1 MKRRIPIGAVLMTS
15 VVLAGVGCQQSSET
29 EVAAQ
34 TAEAP
39 AAGVPT
45 FRVDPDWPE
54 VPAEWKL
61 GDVSSVAIDAQD
73 NVWMLHRPRT
83 LSGDEAEMAAPA
95 VIGFDPE
102 GNFIRVWGGAGDG
115 YEWPQREHGL
125 HIDHQ
130 EFAWLGGN
138 NCPERNLPGLEPV
151 ADDQVLKFT
160 LDGEFVM
167 QIGRSNMSGGNADT
181 ENLHEPADVRVHP
194 PTNEL
199 FVADGHGNHRVAVFD
214 VDTGDFKRMWGAF
227 GNVPVDLDQCPN
239 VTLDSV
245 PDGPGPDQF
254 SIVHAIRVSNDGM
267 VYVADHEN
275 RRVQV
280 FTLDGE
286 YVDQIVSGGGAVRAK
301 PGAVT
306 RSRAA
311 VPVCRRGFRDHGAR
325 SSDAR
330 YRDDYR
336 RRRHAGSWPPDRNR
350 LAGQPLHRRDRQRIS
365 EAVVHGP
372 LDRVGHEAI
381 RRIGL
386 VSSRTDGDRATWL
399 TFRRT
404 YSSWSHEQGV
414 PGKVVAQLMG
424 HANVD
429 TTLNVYTQVLDG
441 SLRAAVDK
449 IGTELFT
456 MVQSPPGGS
465 SLTHRRGWR
474 ALQDSNLRPPGS

>member
-1 MKRRIPIGAVLMTS
+1 MKRQMLFNAVVMVSTG
-15 VVLAGVGCQQSSET
+15 LAGVGCQQAPEP
-29 EVAAQ
+29 EAATQ
-34 TAEAP
+34 TP
-39 AAGVPT
+39 AAGERSVPT
-45 FRVDPDWPE
+45 FRVDPSWPHL
-54 VPAEWKL
+54 PGEWRL
-61 GDVSSVAIDAQD
+61 GEVSSIAIDAQD
-73 NVWMLHRPRT
+73 NAWFLHRPWT
-83 LSGDEAEMAAPA
+83 LPADEVHMAAPH
-95 VIGFDPE
+95 VLGFDRE
-102 GNFIRVWGGAGDG
+102 GNFLDAWGGPGDG
-115 YEWPQREHGL
+115 YEWPQREHGM

-130 EFAWLGGN
+130 GFVWLGGH
-138 NCPERNLPGLEPV
+138 NCPASNEPGLEQV
-151 ADDQVLKFT
+151 SDDQLLKFT
-160 LDGEFVM
+160 LSGEFVM
-167 QIGRSNMSGGNADT
+167 QIGRSNTSRGNADT
-181 ENLHEPADVRVHP
+181 LNLHGPADAFVHP

-199 FVADGHGNHRVAVFD
+199 FVADGYGNHRVAVFD
-214 VDTGDFKRMWGAF
+214 ADAGTFTRMWGAF
-227 GNVPVDLDQCPN
+227 GNAPEDDDQCPF
-239 VTLDSV
+239 VFLDSA
-245 PDGPGPDQF
+245 PDGPGPQQF
-254 SIVHAIRVSNDGM
+254 GIVHAVRVSNDGR
-267 VYVADHEN
+267 VYVADREN

-404 YSSWSHEQGV
+404 YSSWSHDKGV
-414 PGKVVAQLMG
+414 PAKVVAQLMG
-424 HANVD
+424 HANID

-465 SLTHRRGWR
+465 SLTH
-474 ALQDSNLRPPGS
+474 